1 MKKSTLASD
10 GLLIL
15 TAAIWGLAF
24 VAQRVGMDHLGPYAF
39 NAIRF
44 FVGAC
49 SLLPVIVWLRRR
61 ESGGSVVISRSL
73 ILGGMAMGVLLF
85 AGASLQQ
92 VGLLYTTAG
101 NAGFITGLYIVLVPV
116 IGLLWGQKTGLNT
129 WLGMVLAMAGLYL
142 LTMHGDVTLNKGDML
157 MLIGA
162 LFWALHVLLIGWLAP
177 RHSGLLL
184 AVIQFLTCSGLS
196 LAVALPTEEITV
208 TGVKGAWAAIVFA
221 GVMSTGV
228 AYTLQII
235 AQKNAPAAHAS
246 IILSLEAVFAVLGG
260 WLLLDE
266 IVTLQTLAGCAVMLS
281 GMLLSQINIRLLR
294 RWLGKTPAASS
305 AG

>member
-1 MKKSTLASD
+1 M
-10 GLLIL
+10 
-15 TAAIWGLAF
+15 
-24 VAQRVGMDHLGPYAF
+24 
-39 NAIRF
+39 
-44 FVGAC
+44 
-49 SLLPVIVWLRRR
+49 
-61 ESGGSVVISRSL
+61 
-73 ILGGMAMGVLLF
+73 
-85 AGASLQQ
+85 
-92 VGLLYTTAG
+92 
-101 NAGFITGLYIVLVPV
+101 LVPL

-208 TGVKGAWAAIVFA
+208 TGVKGAWAAIAFA

>member
-39 NAIRF
+39 NAVRF

-61 ESGGSVVISRSL
+61 EPSGSLVISRSL

-129 WLGMVLAMAGLYL
+129 WVGMVLAMVGLYL

-184 AVIQFLTCSGLS
+184 AVIQFLTCAGLS
-196 LAVALPTEEITV
+196 LAVALPTEDITM
-208 TGVKGAWAAIVFA
+208 TGVKGAWAAIAFA

-266 IVTLQTLAGCAVMLS
+266 TVTLQTLAGCAVMLS

-294 RWLGKTPAASS
+294 RWLSKTPAASS

>member
-24 VAQRVGMDHLGPYAF
+24 VAQRVGMDHMGPYAF

-49 SLLPVIVWLRRR
+49 SLLPVLIWLRRR
-61 ESGGSVVISRSL
+61 GQGGNLVISRSL
-73 ILGGMAMGVLLF
+73 VLGGIAMGGLLF

-101 NAGFITGLYIVLVPV
+101 NAGFITGLYIVLVPM

-129 WLGMVLAMAGLYL
+129 WVGMVLAMIGLYL
-142 LTMHGDVTLNKGDML
+142 LTLHGDVTLNKGDLL

-196 LAVALPTEEITV
+196 LAVALTTEEITMS
-208 TGVKGAWAAIVFA
+208 GVQGAWAAIAFA
-221 GVMSTGV
+221 GIMSTGV

-235 AQKNAPAAHAS
+235 AQKKAPAAHAS

-260 WLLLDE
+260 WWLLDE
-266 IVTLQTLAGCAVMLS
+266 TVTLQTFTGCAVMLA
-281 GMLLSQINIRLLR
+281 GMLISQVNVQLLR
-294 RWLGKTPAASS
+294 RWLSKTPATS

>member
-49 SLLPVIVWLRRR
+49 SLLPVILWLRRR
-61 ESGGSVVISRSL
+61 EPGGSLIISRSL

-85 AGASLQQ
+85 AGASFQQ

-129 WLGMVLAMAGLYL
+129 WVGMVLAMVGLYL
-142 LTMHGDVTLNKGDML
+142 LTMHGDVVLNKGDLL

-196 LAVALPTEEITV
+196 LAVALPTEDITMS
-208 TGVKGAWAAIVFA
+208 GVKGAWAAIAFA

-266 IVTLQTLAGCAVMLS
+266 IVTLQTLAGCVVMLA

-294 RWLGKTPAASS
+294 RWLGKAPAASS
-305 AG
+305 VG